1 MSPTLKS
8 DEKSTTSSRKRNASS
23 SASATPTKKSAPA
36 STPSSKKPIIIVR
49 FLKDYIRTP
58 FPYLILVYIFVVT
71 GSFIL
76 FNNIWHL
83 YLFTF
88 VWPRFAIPGFK
99 GKQTSRN
106 YRIFS
111 KISRTRI
118 QAVF

>member
-76 FNNIWHL
+76 QSTL
-83 YLFTF
+83 DL
-88 VWPRFAIPGFK
+88 R
-99 GKQTSRN
+99 TSRFKET
-106 YRIFS
+106 FS
-111 KISRTRI
+111 LRNKRPTPTPIYLI
-118 QAVF
+118 ANE